1 MKDAHKPLRTAI
13 YEALNGNVV
22 VNFNN
27 DGSVVPI
34 YDDEV
39 TDRGQN
45 VYVLLTTQTGTDASN
60 RSHFNGSATQEIQ
73 IIDKTELSVDKRRVD
88 DIADQVF
95 EILWPTPQSDGL
107 VQQTGFQILNLR
119 KQADNYLP
127 LQISSTQTLMRRII
141 TFSARV
147 HQL

>member
-1 MKDAHKPLRTAI
+1 MKDGNKPLRTAI
-13 YEALNGNVV
+13 WAAIDGVLLN
-22 VNFNN
+22 NF
-27 DGSVVPI
+27 DGSGGVVPV
-34 YDDEV
+34 YDDEI

-45 VYVLLTTQTGTDASN
+45 VCVLLTTQTATDASN

-73 IIDKTELSVDKRRVD
+73 ICDKTELSVDKRRID
-88 DIADQVF
+88 DIANQIF

-107 VQQTGFQILNLR
+107 VQQSGFQILNLR

-147 HQL
+147 HQT